1 MSASPALWK
10 RALVGLHAALALPYL
25 LWRAAY
31 TLNTEHPVYAAV
43 FFVAEVFC
51 VLSSLVF
58 YQLVSGRA
66 EAPVPPPVP
75 GARRP
80 PSIDV
85 FICTYDEDVDLLRTT
100 AVAARDMDGPHAT
113 WICDDGRRPAVE
125 ALAREIG
132 VGYRTR
138 PSNEHYKAGNLNAAL
153 VGTHGELLLVLD
165 ADHVPRRQMA
175 ARLAAQFADA
185 EVALVQT
192 PQVYYNIDSYQHHVS
207 TRARRLWHEAT
218 VFHHMM
224 QPGAARHNAAF
235 FVGTGAM
242 LRRAA
247 IEKVGGFATDSI
259 TEDIDT
265 SMRLHD
271 AGYRSVYVDE
281 ALGYL
286 LAPDTPLAYA
296 GQRLRWAQGAMQ
308 ILRREGLRLRPNLTA
323 WQRVTYLNSLA
334 GYLAAWQHLLF
345 YVAPGLFIATGITP
359 IAVDPTIGFP
369 IFVARIV
376 FDLVVY
382 LLLGAPHARLFLGE
396 CYKMLTVA
404 IFLRASATLLFPK
417 GLRFLVTPKGLHT
430 GLPLEIVLPAAALF
444 VFNLTAV
451 GFGLFRLV
459 QGDPHPGALVLT
471 TFFAAQFSIA
481 SALALA
487 HAWERRGAHERF
499 AFPVAFPAAD
509 GLVVRRLNHDLAY
522 AVATREVTVGEATSL
537 DLGLGHPVPA
547 RVVASERTG
556 GGSSVV
562 KLELAP
568 LAPADRDTLDH
579 YFFNVALPGFL
590 QGLRDAPTGPPPDP
604 VLTDATPTNELLVV
618 RSGIL

>member
-1 MSASPALWK
+1 MTWK

-25 LWRAAY
+25 AWRAGSTMNA
-31 TLNTEHPVYAAV
+31 EHPVYAAV

-66 EAPVPPPVP
+66 ENPEPPP
-75 GARRP
+75 ARRP
-80 PSIDV
+80 PSLDV
-85 FICTYDEDVDLLRTT
+85 FICTYNEDLELIRTT

-138 PSNEHYKAGNLNAAL
+138 PSNEHFKAGNLNAAL
-153 VGTHGELLLVLD
+153 VGTHGELVLVLD

-175 ARLAAQFADA
+175 TRLAAFFADPD
-185 EVALVQT
+185 VALVQT

-224 QPGAARHNAAF
+224 QPGAARWNAAF

-242 LRRAA
+242 LRRSAL
-247 IEKVGGFATDSI
+247 EKVGGFATGSI

-271 AGYRSVYVDE
+271 AGYKSVYVDE

-308 ILRREGLRLRPNLTA
+308 ILRRDGPSLRPNLTFA
-323 WQRVTYLNSLA
+323 QRVTYLNSLA

-345 YVAPGLFIATGITP
+345 YVAPGIFLATGITP
-359 IAVDPTIGFP
+359 IAVDPAVGFP

-376 FDLVVY
+376 FDLGVY

-404 IFLRASATLLFPK
+404 IFLRASATLLAPK
-417 GLRFLVTPKGLHT
+417 GLSFRVTPKGRHA

-451 GFGLFRLV
+451 GIGLFRLV
-459 QGDPHPGALVLT
+459 RGDPYPGALVLT
-471 TFFAAQFSIA
+471 TFFAAQFGIA

-487 HAWERRGAHERF
+487 HAWERRGAHEHF
-499 AFPVAFPAAD
+499 AFPVSLPAGE
-509 GLVVRRLNHDLAY
+509 GLVVRRLNHEIAY
-522 AVATREVTVGEATSL
+522 AVTTRDLRVGAEVTL
-537 DLGLGHPVPA
+537 DLGLGLRHPVPA
-547 RVVASERTG
+547 RVVATEPAREGT
-556 GGSSVV
+556 VA

-568 LAPADRDTLDH
+568 IAPLDRDALDR

-590 QGLRDAPTGPPPDP
+590 SGLRDAPVGPPPDP
-604 VLTDATPTNELLVV
+604 VDADVTPTGELLAV